1 MRAVRVPIHSSTVAM
16 ITVMAMFFGLSGC
29 ISRPDL
35 SNRAEEI
42 AEVIAGLPGVEE
54 VDDYYQNGFTSG
66 QSLTYKVK
74 MEATATDAAIANVA
88 STVDSEVGDQFDE
101 YDRELTLSTA
111 DILMVLHGELDIDEL
126 RQRLLRM
133 QSLNTSLTSE
143 RLTWKENDGSD
154 RENELEIEEASQN
167 PFSVLST
174 VRDQFGSEQ
183 MRVRFGSAHMLSWD
197 VTFPYS
203 LQAQN
208 RLASALRPLPQEMS
222 NITIRQDQVT
232 EVDARLDDP
241 GNAAIRLMAIID
253 RVSTGTSAPW
263 IFRWSAGQPPAGQ
276 SNVAT
281 GGTVSVGAC
290 DYFEDSQREKDPA
303 GHMTQDAI
311 DVQDQLRAK
320 YDTCG

>member
-1 MRAVRVPIHSSTVAM
+1 MYSAGLPIHRTTVAM
-16 ITVMAMFFGLSGC
+16 MTFMVMFFGLSGC
-29 ISRPDL
+29 VSRPDL

-74 MEATATDAAIANVA
+74 MVATATDAEIANVA
-88 STVDSEVGDQFDE
+88 STVDSEAGDQFDE
-101 YDRELTLSTA
+101 YDRELTLNTPE
-111 DILMVLHGELDIDEL
+111 ILVVLRGELDIDEL
-126 RQRLLRM
+126 RQRLLNM

-167 PFSVLST
+167 PFSVLSA

-183 MRVRFGSAHMLSWD
+183 MRVNFGSAHMLSWD

-203 LQAQN
+203 VQAQN
-208 RLASALRPLPQEMS
+208 RLASALRPLPQELS
-222 NITIRQDQVT
+222 NITIRHDQVT
-232 EVDARLDDP
+232 EVDVRLDDP
-241 GNAAIRLMAIID
+241 GNAVNRLMAITD
-253 RVSTGTSAPW
+253 RVSSGTSAPW
-263 IFRWSAGQPPAGQ
+263 MFRWSAGQPPAGQ
-276 SNVAT
+276 GNLAT

-290 DYFEDSQREKDPA
+290 DYYEDGEREKDPA

-311 DVQDQLRAK
+311 DVQNQLRSK

>member
-1 MRAVRVPIHSSTVAM
+1 MV
-16 ITVMAMFFGLSGC
+16 MFFGLSGC
-29 ISRPDL
+29 VSRPDL

-74 MEATATDAAIANVA
+74 MVATATDAEIANVA
-88 STVDSEVGDQFDE
+88 STVDSEAGDQFDE
-101 YDRELTLSTA
+101 YDRELTLNTPE
-111 DILMVLHGELDIDEL
+111 ILVVLRGELDIDEL
-126 RQRLLRM
+126 RQRLLNM

-167 PFSVLST
+167 PFSVLSA

-183 MRVRFGSAHMLSWD
+183 MRVNFGSAHMLSWD

-203 LQAQN
+203 VQAQN
-208 RLASALRPLPQEMS
+208 RLASALRPLPQELS
-222 NITIRQDQVT
+222 NITIRHDQVT
-232 EVDARLDDP
+232 EVDVRLDDP
-241 GNAAIRLMAIID
+241 GNAVNRLMAITD
-253 RVSTGTSAPW
+253 RVSSGTSAPW
-263 IFRWSAGQPPAGQ
+263 MFRWSAGQPPAGQ
-276 SNVAT
+276 GNLAT

-290 DYFEDSQREKDPA
+290 DYYEDGEREKDPA

-311 DVQDQLRAK
+311 DVQNQLRSK

>member
-1 MRAVRVPIHSSTVAM
+1 MRVARPPIHRITVAM
-16 ITVMAMFFGLSGC
+16 ITVMVLFLGLSGC

-35 SNRAEEI
+35 SSRAEEI
-42 AEVIAGLPGVEE
+42 AEAIDGLPGVEE

-74 MEATATDAAIANVA
+74 MEATATDAETVNVA
-88 STVDSEVGDQFDE
+88 STVAREVGDQFDE

-111 DILMVLHGELDIDEL
+111 DIVMVLNGEPDVDEL

-133 QSLNTSLTSE
+133 RALNTSLTSGK
-143 RLTWKENDGSD
+143 LTWTENDDTD
-154 RENELEIEEASQN
+154 RDNELELQEASQN
-167 PFSVLST
+167 PFSVLSAI
-174 VRDQFGSEQ
+174 RDQFGPEQ
-183 MRVRFGSAHMLSWD
+183 MRVSFGGAHRLSWD

-203 LQAQN
+203 VQAQN

-222 NITIRQDQVT
+222 SITIRHDQVT
-232 EVDARLDDP
+232 EVDSHLDDP
-241 GNAAIRLMAIID
+241 VNAAIRLMAIID
-253 RVSTGTSAPW
+253 RVSSATSAPW
-263 IFRWSAGQPPAGQ
+263 TFRWSAGQPPTGQ
-276 SNVAT
+276 GNVAT

-290 DYFEDSQREKDPA
+290 DYYEDSQREKDPA

-311 DVQDQLRAK
+311 DVQNQLRSK